1 MSMLLHRRSLLL
13 GTGSLLLAGC
23 GGGDGGSEPP
33 GSGPTILDFGAAA
46 PAHFVG
52 ERAQLTARFRGGTGR
67 IEPDIGAVQN
77 GVPVPTPVLDR
88 DRRFTLIVEAP
99 GQAPLRRELLL
110 QVGWRDRYVPLA
122 MSFPLQYH
130 AAAEAA
136 DGSVIVTGGSRSG
149 LVLSDGI
156 ERFDPQT
163 RAFTR
168 IGQLRTGRSG
178 HTATRL
184 EGGRILVLGGQVS
197 LDIGPLADLVDEGSG
212 AVADGGRLQLPRSRH
227 AAVALADGRVLVV
240 GGLNRD
246 SVELW
251 DPQARRFRLL
261 AARLQHV
268 REFPSATLLADGRV
282 LIAGGWHGG
291 QSYRFA
297 ELFDPR
303 TERFEPVPDEISERR
318 LMHQAWRQA
327 DGSVLIVGG
336 ELVDETQ
343 ERILPLAS
351 VLRFDPGSGR
361 FTPEPPLD
369 QPRSLVRGVQL
380 PDGRLLIFGGSGAE
394 LQPLSSATAYR
405 AGSTGAALAPMPHG
419 RAWHTVSQLGDGRVL
434 ILGGDDAGGQP
445 VLTGYLYE

>member
-1 MSMLLHRRSLLL
+1 MSYRTAPIGDRERRY
-13 GTGSLLLAGC
+13 
-23 GGGDGGSEPP
+23 
-33 GSGPTILDFGAAA
+33 
-46 PAHFVG
+46 
-52 ERAQLTARFRGGTGR
+52 
-67 IEPDIGAVQN
+67 
-77 GVPVPTPVLDR
+77 
-88 DRRFTLIVEAP
+88 TLIVEAP

-110 QVGWRDRYVPLA
+110 PVGWRDRYVPLA
-122 MSFPLQYH
+122 MPFPLQYH
-130 AAAEAA
+130 AATAAA
-136 DGSVIVTGGSRSG
+136 DGGVIVTGGSRSG

-163 RAFTR
+163 RAFSR
-168 IGQLRTGRSG
+168 IGQLRTGRCA

-184 EGGRILVLGGQVS
+184 DDGRILVLGGQIS
-197 LDIGPLADLVDEGSG
+197 LEIGPVADLVDERSG
-212 AVADGGRLQLPRSRH
+212 AVAEGGRLQLPRSRH

-246 SVELW
+246 SAELW
-251 DPQARRFRLL
+251 DPQTRRFRLL

-291 QSYRFA
+291 PFYRFA

-303 TERFEPVPDEISERR
+303 TERFEPVPDAIAQRR

-336 ELVDETQ
+336 EELDEAQ

-351 VLRFDPGSGR
+351 VLRFDPASGR
-361 FTPEPPLD
+361 FTSEPALD

-380 PDGRLLIFGGSGAE
+380 PDGHLLMFGGSGAAP
-394 LQPLSSATAYR
+394 QPLASASAYR
-405 AGSTGAALAPMPHG
+405 AGSPGTALAPMPQG
-419 RAWHTVSQLGDGRVL
+419 RAWHTVSRLGDGRVL

-445 VLTGYLYE
+445 LMKAYLYE